1 MSKGPVQFKQ
11 GTVRPIKP
19 LGLKKRELFEEV
31 GRAIIHFSNVENW
44 AANLAYQATFNYV
57 PGMQVAQMFFAIYGF
72 GKRLQF
78 ADLMMAM
85 HADDADKKRWK
96 EIIEKLREHKAI
108 RNLVAHHML
117 NTSLFPNAEGEHD
130 IFLQPPELSQNP
142 LKGIEVIRV
151 SEVRNAASALEK
163 IGNDLERLW
172 WEIDGRDF
180 TDNKYLVEDDEK

>member
-1 MSKGPVQFKQ
+1 MSKGPIHFKK
-11 GTVRPIKP
+11 GVVRPIKP
-19 LGLKKRELFEEV
+19 LDLKKRELFEEV

-44 AANLAYQATFNYV
+44 AANLAYQATFHHTV
-57 PGMQVAQMFFAIYGF
+57 GMEVAQMFFAIYGF

-78 ADLMMAM
+78 AGLMMEM

-96 EIIEKLREHKAI
+96 EIIANLREHKGI

-117 NTSLFPNAEGEHD
+117 NTSLRPNDDGEHD
-130 IFLQPPELSQNP
+130 IFLQPPELSQHP
-142 LKGIEVIRV
+142 LKEFDVIRI

-172 WEIDGRDF
+172 WEIDGRGS
-180 TDNKYLVEDDEK
+180 TDNECEVEDD